1 MLSPLQ
7 LVASHLRLLSGVA
20 ASWQGALTQRVCG
33 SRSFSCCV
41 AIHTSSVRYSLLDVT
56 SGIFSCSTCTP
67 QAAVAVA
74 SVQVYPRTG
83 DSDTRCNSST
93 LSWWRAYALENSGH
107 SDAYHGRRVVV
118 LISNAQV
125 AQNGG
130 FTVDLHA

>member
-7 LVASHLRLLSGVA
+7 LVASHLRLLSGLA

-56 SGIFSCSTCTP
+56 SAIFSCSTCTP

-83 DSDTRCNSST
+83 DSDTRCNSPM
-93 LSWWRAYALENSGH
+93 AYALENSGH
-107 SDAYHGRRVVV
+107 SDACHGRRVVV